1 MQLKVVNPWL
11 NSADTIKEIKDR
23 RQPVDYHQI
32 AAQARVLFLAEDHF
46 NHAIRQHL
54 VRHAADL
61 REAGI
66 THYAIEADEAGN
78 VTFEKLGGNEPVDL
92 SRVDVGPG
100 RADHEEAIKAI
111 SAQGIAVRAI
121 DVDKR
126 SSLSGE
132 DREVRLEENI
142 NRLLQE
148 DSNNKVAVLI
158 GRVHTSRNTDMP
170 EGIPS
175 VGKRLM
181 KAGVPTTNVIFTG
194 GESRIPKVITDA
206 AVGAALANQEFM
218 LDFRSYANLKH
229 VPFGEG
235 EADWVIHLPQ
245 QNTPSDNNWT
255 LVDHRGEQHLH
266 TSQLWW

>member
-23 RQPVDYHQI
+23 RQPVDYHTI
-32 AAQARVLFLAEDHF
+32 AAEARVLFLAENHS

-54 VRHAADL
+54 VRHAPDL
-61 REAGI
+61 RKAGI

-158 GRVHTSRNTDMP
+158 GRFHTSRNTDMP